1 MAFCREGVMRKRLA
15 IFFTVILVTAFL
27 SPDVSW
33 AWRPKSKD
41 RPGFSPE
48 NDKKLSRRQQKMMV
62 SALVGKVLRNP
73 FFVNAELPQKLVVS
87 EMQLQGDDL
96 NTTPRE
102 FSDLVLNI
110 LLSHRMVMVMNQD
123 LKMDLSL
130 DYQLTFYLSEYET
143 RKKGLLLG
151 ANYVVTGNMFSKI
164 SENEMGKLKKTYTAA
179 LEVKDVHTNSVM
191 VSESYTVEK
200 NKRKKK

>member
-1 MAFCREGVMRKRLA
+1 MVG
-15 IFFTVILVTAFL
+15 FL

-33 AWRPKSKD
+33 SWRSKSKD
-41 RPGFSPE
+41 RHSFSSE
-48 NDKKLSRRQQKMMV
+48 HDKKLSHRQQKMMV
-62 SALVGKVLRNP
+62 FALVHKVLKNP
-73 FFVNAELPQKLVVS
+73 FFANADLPQKLVVS
-87 EMQLQGDDL
+87 EMRVQGDDL

-110 LLSHRMVMVMNQD
+110 LLSHPMVMVMNQD

-164 SENEMGKLKKTYTAA
+164 SENEMGKQKKTYTAA
-179 LEVKDVHTNSVM
+179 LEVKDIHTNSVM
-191 VSESYTVEK
+191 VSESYTMEK